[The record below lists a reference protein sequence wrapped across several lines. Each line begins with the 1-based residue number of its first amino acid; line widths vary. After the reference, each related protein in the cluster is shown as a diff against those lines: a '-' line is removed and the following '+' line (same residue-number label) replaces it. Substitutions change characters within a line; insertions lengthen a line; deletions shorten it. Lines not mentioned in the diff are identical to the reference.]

1 MQKAGEGE
9 LGVFAN
15 PLTIKAG
22 KERSR
27 GSAIETFVVIENF
40 NFQSTP
46 PDHEFPEPQGHF
58 WRILGRTVKANR
70 NDSFEGESQGGR
82 TSGSVLTVRC

>member
-15 PLTIKAG
+15 PLTIEAG
-22 KERSR
+22 KERGGGR
-27 GSAIETFVVIENF
+27 AIETLVVIKNF

-46 PDHEFPEPQGHF
+46 QSTRNSRRP
-58 WRILGRTVKANR
+58 KA
-70 NDSFEGESQGGR
+70 
-82 TSGSVLTVRC
+82 TSGAFRAAR